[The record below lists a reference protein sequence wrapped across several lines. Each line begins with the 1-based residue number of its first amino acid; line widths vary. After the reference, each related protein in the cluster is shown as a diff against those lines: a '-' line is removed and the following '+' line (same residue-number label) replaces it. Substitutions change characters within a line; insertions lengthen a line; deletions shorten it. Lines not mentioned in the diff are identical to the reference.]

1 MSDVPSRTRP
11 GNEHTVLHT
20 LFIADLHLSGKRPH
34 IIHLF
39 RTFLKNEARQA
50 DALYILGD
58 LFEAWL
64 GDDAV
69 PPDMVDVLHD
79 ISHLTKSGVP
89 VYVMVGNRDF
99 LLGAEFETMTGCT
112 LLPDPGI
119 VNLYGTDTLLMHG
132 DTLCTDDVDYQ
143 AFRKQ
148 VRNPQWQ
155 QAILARSIEERIQIA
170 REARAESRARTRE
183 KSNDIM
189 DVNAQAVENA
199 FRTHGVTRLIH
210 GHTHRPSVHES
221 IVDNKAVTR
230 IVLGDWYDK
239 ASILRVTA
247 GTTELTTPG

>member
-1 MSDVPSRTRP
+1 MS
-11 GNEHTVLHT
+11 T
-20 LFIADLHLSGKRPH
+20 LFIADLHLSGERPH
-34 IIHLF
+34 IIRLF
-39 RTFLKNEARQA
+39 RDFLRKEARQA

-69 PPDMVDVLHD
+69 PADMVDVLHD
-79 ISHLTKSGVP
+79 INHLTKSGVP

-99 LLGAEFETMTGCT
+99 LLGTKFENMTGCM
-112 LLPDPGI
+112 LLPDPSV

-143 AFRKQ
+143 AIRKQ
-148 VRNPQWQ
+148 IRSPQWR
-155 QAILARSIEERIQIA
+155 QAILAKSIEERVKIA

-189 DVNAQAVENA
+189 DVNTQAVENA
-199 FRTHGVTRLIH
+199 FRTHDVNRLIH
-210 GHTHRPSVHES
+210 GHTHRPAVHES
-221 IVDNKAVTR
+221 IINDKAVTR

-239 ASILRVTA
+239 ASVLRVTA
-247 GTTELTTPG
+247 DAAELTTPD